1 MAQTIVRQTGGT
13 KTTITN
19 RKATDHSPSGERH
32 PIHVGSIPKPS
43 YKG

>member
-19 RKATDHSPSGERH
+19 RKATDHSPSGEKH
-32 PIHVGSIPKPS
+32 PIHVGPTPKKT
-43 YKG
+43 Y